1 MAYASPSCQNTTTG
15 NDPTLVSRRPSA
27 WRSASDPARTEVEAI
42 GRSFPTE
49 SFRKS
54 LLAIIY
60 RSMED
65 VKTASLGVTKRRIL
79 ERLIRADATVAELA
93 RTLDM
98 TEAGV
103 RQHLDALAE
112 NGLVAS
118 RTRPGEGRGRPPTV
132 WTLTDLA
139 QDLFPDRHDD
149 LTVDLISAVRTALG
163 DEGLQRVIDART
175 EQQRA
180 AYLKTI
186 PQRGSLRARA
196 EALARVRAEE
206 GYLAEVI
213 DDPDGDGVILVEH
226 HCPICTAASACAGLC
241 TSELELFREVMG
253 DGVRVERTQHLLSG
267 DRRCAYRL
275 TKVVQ

>member
-1 MAYASPSCQNTTTG
+1 
-15 NDPTLVSRRPSA
+15 
-27 WRSASDPARTEVEAI
+27 
-42 GRSFPTE
+42 
-49 SFRKS
+49 
-54 LLAIIY
+54 
-60 RSMED
+60 MED
-65 VKTASLGVTKRRIL
+65 VKTASLGVSKRRIL

-93 RTLDM
+93 RTLGM

-112 NGLVAS
+112 NGLVVS
-118 RTRPGEGRGRPPTV
+118 RTRPGEGRGRPPTI

-149 LTVDLISAVRTALG
+149 LTIDLISAVRAALG
-163 DEGLQRVIDART
+163 DDGLQRVIDART

-180 AYLKTI
+180 AYLKSI
-186 PQRGSLRARA
+186 PKRASLRARA
-196 EALARVRAEE
+196 DALARVRAEE
-206 GYLAEVI
+206 GYVAEVV
-213 DDPDGDGVILVEH
+213 DDPDSDGVILVEH

-267 DRRCAYRL
+267 DRRCAYRM
-275 TKVVQ
+275 TKV

>member
-1 MAYASPSCQNTTTG
+1 
-15 NDPTLVSRRPSA
+15 
-27 WRSASDPARTEVEAI
+27 
-42 GRSFPTE
+42 
-49 SFRKS
+49 
-54 LLAIIY
+54 
-60 RSMED
+60 MED
-65 VKTASLGVTKRRIL
+65 VKTASLGVSKRRIL

-93 RTLDM
+93 RTLRM

-112 NGLVAS
+112 NGFVVS

-149 LTVDLISAVRTALG
+149 LTIDLISAVRAALG
-163 DEGLQRVIDART
+163 DDGLQRVIDART
-175 EQQRA
+175 DQQRA
-180 AYLKTI
+180 AYLKSI
-186 PQRGSLRARA
+186 PKRASLRARA

-206 GYLAEVI
+206 GYVAEVV

-267 DRRCAYRL
+267 DRRCAYRM
-275 TKVVQ
+275 TKV

>member
-1 MAYASPSCQNTTTG
+1 
-15 NDPTLVSRRPSA
+15 
-27 WRSASDPARTEVEAI
+27 
-42 GRSFPTE
+42 
-49 SFRKS
+49 
-54 LLAIIY
+54 
-60 RSMED
+60 MED

-175 EQQRA
+175 AQQRA
-180 AYLKTI
+180 TYLKTI
-186 PQRGSLRARA
+186 SKRGSLRARA

-213 DDPDGDGVILVEH
+213 DDPEGDGVILVEH

-275 TKVVQ
+275 TNV